1 MCSYEC
7 GGPGESLG
15 GLRMCLRSYSRDC
28 AGETPGVEL
37 RMRPTCYQVLR
48 VTVIKTMSTMWINLL
63 CVRVL
68 FPMGSR
74 EFLCPNMGICDVNK
88 SHGLNTRF

>member
-1 MCSYEC
+1 MNAR
-7 GGPGESLG
+7 GPGESMG
-15 GLRMCLRSYSRDC
+15 GLRMCLRSHSRDC
-28 AGETPGVEL
+28 AGETSGVEL
-37 RMRPTCYQVLR
+37 RMRPTCYQALR
-48 VTVIKTMSTMWINLL
+48 GTVIKTMQSMWIKHL

-74 EFLCPNMGICDVNK
+74 EFPCPNMGICDVNQ